1 MGHARRNG
9 GCDRCTQRGRE
20 ELPHVLGQGQ
30 RPRVPGCNGAGT
42 AKKSYPSPRS
52 GVAAERS
59 YPTPLRPRPGVAA
72 GRTGPLELCKYISHG
87 SKSCVCVHVES
98 EISAEGHAV
107 GGISVRM
114 KAD

>member
-42 AKKSYPSPRS
+42 AEKSYPSPRS
-52 GVAAERS
+52 GAAAGRS
-59 YPTPLRPRPGVAA
+59 YPMPEARGSSREDQPHVQGVVAA
-72 GRTGPLELCKYISHG
+72 QAQEGLEVLY
-87 SKSCVCVHVES
+87 HVEGQ
-98 EISAEGHAV
+98 EG
-107 GGISVRM
+107 RR
-114 KAD
+114 